1 MFAALRGVVL
11 ALFLAV
17 NTVAWASLT
26 FLAAALRL
34 ALPARLGG
42 DALRRAMNGIID
54 GWVSGNRRVFGW
66 LNPTPISVHGF
77 EGLGRDQ

>member
-17 NTVAWASLT
+17 NTIAWASLT

-34 ALPARLGG
+34 ALPARW
-42 DALRRAMNGIID
+42 A
-54 GWVSGNRRVFGW
+54 
-66 LNPTPISVHGF
+66 TPCAGP
-77 EGLGRDQ
+77 

>member
-17 NTVAWASLT
+17 NTIAWASLT

-34 ALPARLGG
+34 VLPARWGG

-54 GWVSGNRRVFGW
+54 GRHCRIVKGPVLASCQSGPDGAQF
-66 LNPTPISVHGF
+66 L
-77 EGLGRDQ
+77 